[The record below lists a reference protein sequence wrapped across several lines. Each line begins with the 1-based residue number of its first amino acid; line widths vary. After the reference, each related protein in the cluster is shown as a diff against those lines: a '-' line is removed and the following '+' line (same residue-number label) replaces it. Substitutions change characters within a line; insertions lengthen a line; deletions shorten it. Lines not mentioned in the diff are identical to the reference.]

1 MPKCAKCG
9 AQIPDNAAVCPECK
23 TPIEKEY
30 RDLSHT
36 PAYASPDY
44 DVPPP
49 KKSRWAPLGA
59 WRAFGCLLLMHLPA
73 IGLVFAI
80 VWACGGAY
88 RRGKTNLARAV
99 LLCWFFGLLV
109 LAGAA
114 FALWYFGIFDE
125 YITPFIN
132 HITNY
137 FGYSFKLP
145 F

>member
-9 AQIPDNAAVCPECK
+9 SDLAANVAVCPICK
-23 TPIEKEY
+23 TPVEKEY

-49 KKSRWAPLGA
+49 KKSRYAPLGA
-59 WRAFGCLLLMHLPA
+59 WRTFGCILLMHLPA
-73 IGLVFAI
+73 IGLVFAV
-80 VWACGGAY
+80 VWALGGAY

-99 LLCWFFGLLV
+99 LLLWLFGLLI
-109 LAGAA
+109 LCGAA
-114 FALWYFGIFDE
+114 CALWYTGVFE
-125 YITPFIN
+125 AYVTPFIN
-132 HITNY
+132 HIANF
-137 FGYSFKLP
+137 FGYEFTMP